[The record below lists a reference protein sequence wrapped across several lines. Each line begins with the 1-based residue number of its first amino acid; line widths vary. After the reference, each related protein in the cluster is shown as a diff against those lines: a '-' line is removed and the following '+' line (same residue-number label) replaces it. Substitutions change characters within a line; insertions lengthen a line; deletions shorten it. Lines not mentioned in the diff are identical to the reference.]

1 MLPKGGHKK
10 PAIVL
15 KRRGSRGALKG
26 HLLEGE
32 VLGKG
37 KAGSLVED

>member
-1 MLPKGGHKK
+1 MLSQGGHKK

-15 KRRGSRGALKG
+15 KRSGSWGALKG
-26 HLLEGE
+26 HLVEGE

-37 KAGSLVED
+37 KVGSLVEA